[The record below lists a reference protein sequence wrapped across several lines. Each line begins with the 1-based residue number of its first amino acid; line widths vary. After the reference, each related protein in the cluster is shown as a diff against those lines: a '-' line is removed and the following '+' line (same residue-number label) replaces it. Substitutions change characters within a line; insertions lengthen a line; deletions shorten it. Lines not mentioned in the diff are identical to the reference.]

1 MYPGHWSK
9 VKPDAVA
16 ATLTGAGGMEESKIT
31 WRELDDRSN
40 QIAQCLHSQGLRAG
54 DHIAVLM
61 ENKLAYFEIAWAALR
76 SGLWITP
83 VNRYLTA
90 EEAGYIVN
98 DCDAKACFSSM
109 RLGDVACEVPQ
120 YAPSCSIWLMVDG
133 VVEGFDS
140 YEATRDNALAEPL
153 EKQPLGAFMF
163 YSSGTTGRP
172 KGIIRKLS
180 GTMIDDGEGSI
191 VHGGLQSML
200 WGMNDSTTYLSPA
213 PLYHSAPVSF
223 CIAVMTLGGHAVAM
237 PRFDPADALAAIEK
251 HKVTHSQWVPTMF
264 TRLLKLDQATRTS
277 FDLSSHR
284 AAIHAA
290 APCPREIKQQM
301 MDWWGPIIY
310 EYYAGSEV
318 NGFTHVT
325 PEEWLAHPGTV
336 GKPLLGIIHI
346 CDEDGHELPTGEQGI
361 IYFEQEQMEYA
372 YHKDPEKT
380 RDVQHPRHA
389 NWSAL
394 GDVGYVNE
402 DGYLFL
408 TDRAT
413 FMIVSGGVNI
423 YPQEIED
430 VLVLHSKVDDV
441 AVVGVPNEEM
451 GEEVKAVVQ
460 PVAGVEA
467 NEALATELMA
477 YAREKLAHYKCPK
490 SIDFDPQLPRLPTG
504 KLYKRLLK
512 DRYWGKHGS
521 RIV

>member
-1 MYPGHWSK
+1 MHPGHWSK
-9 VKPDAVA
+9 VKPDAIA
-16 ATLTGAGGMEESKIT
+16 ATFTGAGGGVEDKIT
-31 WRELDDRSN
+31 WATLDDRSN
-40 QIAQCLHSQGLRAG
+40 QIAQYLNSQGLRTG
-54 DHIAVLM
+54 DHIAVFM

-109 RLGDVACEVPQ
+109 RLGEVARAIPQ
-120 YAPSCSIWLMVDG
+120 HAPNCSSWLMVDG
-133 VVEGFDS
+133 IVEGFDS
-140 YEATRDNALAEPL
+140 YETTRDGAPAEPL

-191 VHGGLQSML
+191 AHGGLQSML
-200 WGMNDSTTYLSPA
+200 WGMDESSTYLSPA

-223 CIAVMTLGGHAVAM
+223 CIATMMLGGHVVAM
-237 PRFDPADALAAIEK
+237 PRFDPTDALAAIEK
-251 HKVTHSQWVPTMF
+251 HKITHSQWVPTMF
-264 TRLLKLDQATRTS
+264 TRMLKLDQATRMS

-284 AAIHAA
+284 VAIHAA
-290 APCPREIKQQM
+290 APCPREVKQQM
-301 MDWWGPIIY
+301 LDWWGPIIY
-310 EYYAGSEV
+310 EYYAGSES

-325 PEEWLAHPGTV
+325 PDEWLARPGTV

-346 CDEDGHELPTGEQGI
+346 CDEDGHTLPAGEQGI

-372 YHKDPEKT
+372 YHNDPEKT
-380 RDVQHPRHA
+380 KEVQHPEHA

-394 GDVGYVNE
+394 GDVGYVDE

-430 VLVLHSKVDDV
+430 ALVLHPKVEDV

-460 PVAGVEA
+460 PLAGIEA
-467 NEALATELMA
+467 NDALADELMA
-477 YAREKLAHYKCPK
+477 FTREKLAHYKCPK

-512 DRYWGKHGS
+512 DRYWGKHDT